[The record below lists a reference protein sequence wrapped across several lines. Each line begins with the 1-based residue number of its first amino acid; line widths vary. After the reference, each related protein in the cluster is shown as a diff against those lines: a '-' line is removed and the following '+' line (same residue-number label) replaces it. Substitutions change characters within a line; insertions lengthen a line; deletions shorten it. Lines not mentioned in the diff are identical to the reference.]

1 MGESLIQVK
10 SFGTLRPETLYSKD
24 VSLSIDTVQQNL
36 NSEIKVAVQIEPPE
50 IMNVVPQFINNKDN
64 FDLILAWDDKLLSEC
79 KNSKKFIFGTCW
91 IDFENLKIDKKDEIS
106 FIMSNK
112 MQAPGHK
119 LRHSIWNV
127 YGSLDKINNFTFN
140 KYRTPPRIESKNI
153 LFNNAKYHITVEN
166 TKRENWITEK
176 IIDCFATKTIPI
188 YYGCPNVGEFFN
200 KKGILSFNDM
210 DELNKILNTITPTL
224 YDDLEDVLEENYQ
237 KSKQY
242 YDFHKRVE
250 FEINNLIKKI
260 K

>member
-24 VSLSIDTVQQNL
+24 VSLSIDTIQQNV

-50 IMNVVPQFINNKDN
+50 IINIVPQFINNKDN
-64 FDLILAWDDKLLSEC
+64 FDLILAWDEKLLSEC

-91 IDFENLKIDKKDEIS
+91 IDFKSLEIDKKNEIS

-127 YGSLDKINNFTFN
+127 YGDSNEINGFTFN
-140 KYRTPPRIESKNI
+140 KHRTPPRVESKNI

-200 KKGILSFNDM
+200 EKGILSFNDM
-210 DELNKILNTITPTL
+210 DELDKILNTITPEL
-224 YDDLEDVLEENYQ
+224 YDSMEDVLEENYQ

-250 FEINNLIKKI
+250 SEINNLIKKI
-260 K
+260 